1 MQAARI
7 HNNVSW
13 MSRTSKNIQK
23 PLFNK
28 KSFPSNFDNP
38 WVIIHVTFQCS
49 AFPATRPVPSVATWR
64 CRYPAPWWCGLNGG
78 LSRRGDGRNK
88 NDERWMQNKDEKRQ
102 VYSTRH
108 EFWFELSG
116 VNTFTPFKSQLF
128 RQGSLVTGGTHAQCC
143 GEFGGSWHHVPRDQ
157 TDTTTVC
164 SKNSDATPLTPF

>member
-13 MSRTSKNIQK
+13 MSKTSKNYCST
-23 PLFNK
+23 K
-28 KSFPSNFDNP
+28 KSFPLNFDNP

-64 CRYPAPWWCGLNGG
+64 CRYPVPWSCGLNGG

-102 VYSTRH
+102 VYSIQYKDVQGMR
-108 EFWFELSG
+108 FGLSYLG
-116 VNTFTPFKSQLF
+116 
-128 RQGSLVTGGTHAQCC
+128 
-143 GEFGGSWHHVPRDQ
+143 
-157 TDTTTVC
+157 
-164 SKNSDATPLTPF
+164 